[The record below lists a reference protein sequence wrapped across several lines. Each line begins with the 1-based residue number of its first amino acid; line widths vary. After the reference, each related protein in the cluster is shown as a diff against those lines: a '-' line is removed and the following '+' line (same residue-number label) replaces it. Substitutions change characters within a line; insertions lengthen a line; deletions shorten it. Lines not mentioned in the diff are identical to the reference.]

1 MSESHVINK
10 IQHFIFPCGFFFTR
24 SSCLWINEVG
34 KRFALQSD
42 ISVCECIKWSHRLTH
57 SVYGSGVAGVDG
69 GFCKLLHMFILVIP
83 AHSQFI
89 GQRLIRFKKLRLE
102 LLLLL
107 HIVNVKQINFF
118 NMIWNFKWHM
128 RVRAGTINTKLYC
141 ASQSCCSSIST
152 NISIPFNNNRQ
163 II

>member
-1 MSESHVINK
+1 MV
-10 IQHFIFPCGFFFTR
+10 FFFTR

-42 ISVCECIKWSHRLTH
+42 ISGCECIAHKMVSSTHTFGIWFRCSWRWWGLFVQITSYVYFSDPRSLSIHRAT
-57 SVYGSGVAGVDG
+57 VCV
-69 GFCKLLHMFILVIP
+69 
-83 AHSQFI
+83 
-89 GQRLIRFKKLRLE
+89 QRLIRFKKLRLE
-102 LLLLL
+102 LLL

-152 NISIPFNNNRQ
+152 NISVPFNNNRQ